1 MQPLRLI
8 YNSQCVVKKRAVI
21 FINDGINRVA
31 EMNLDQQIEELCA
44 VMQKENEKPIVKKKI
59 KKDLKKDSDQKKQLM
74 KEKFQLKWNDAKLK
88 GEKLKFLLEN

>member
-1 MQPLRLI
+1 M
-8 YNSQCVVKKRAVI
+8 
-21 FINDGINRVA
+21 
-31 EMNLDQQIEELCA
+31 
-44 VMQKENEKPIVKKKI
+44 KKKI